1 MTYLKSND
9 LFKLSAPESL
19 FQRIPRP
26 IVIADHLMTPD
37 NLGAMIRLAD
47 NIGASE
53 MCFLGKE
60 DEHRMGRVRRAAAS
74 SRDNIKW
81 YFCEETDLRKIVPEG
96 KTIVAIETADNA
108 TCIYDTQLPENVA
121 FIVGSESHGLSNELL
136 AQCDMVVYIPVPGP
150 TRSLNVSHAAAV
162 ALFEWQRQM
171 LKKCGMM
178 KCEAFD
184 VVNAECRMAQSDAG
198 LRPHSAFN
206 IQHSAFSIQHSSL
219 KKYKHL
225 FFDLDRTLWDF
236 DAAAEVAFERIY
248 DKYDLKSLGIPN
260 AHEFHEVYHPL
271 NEQLWVLYRA
281 DQITKDDLNRTR
293 FLKPL
298 EHYGIHDIELADH
311 LSEDY
316 VYWSP
321 RIVRLVPGTMELLDY
336 LKPKYHLHL
345 ITNGFQEVQHTKLSG
360 SGLEPYFET
369 LTVSEEVGVKKP
381 NPEIFYYAL
390 RKAHA
395 TAEESLVIGDEM
407 AVDIDGARAA
417 GIDQVFFNPSGE
429 SVEGERTYEVRNLLE
444 IKSII

>member
-9 LFKLSAPESL
+9 LFGKLSPETL
-19 FQRIPRP
+19 YERVPRP
-26 IVIADHLMTPD
+26 MVIADHLLTPD
-37 NLGAMIRLAD
+37 NMGAMIRLAD
-47 NIGASE
+47 NIGATE
-53 MCFLGKE
+53 VCFLGNE
-60 DEHRMGRVRRAAAS
+60 DEHRLGKVRRAAAS
-74 SRDNIKW
+74 SRDNIRW
-81 YFCEETDLRKIVPEG
+81 YFSEESDLRKIVPEG
-96 KTIVAIETADNA
+96 KQIVAIETADNA
-108 TCIYDTQLPENVA
+108 SCIYDTQLPENVA
-121 FIVGSESHGLSNELL
+121 FIVGSESHGLSEELL

-171 LKKCGMM
+171 LK
-178 KCEAFD
+178 E
-184 VVNAECRMAQSDAG
+184 
-198 LRPHSAFN
+198 
-206 IQHSAFSIQHSSL
+206 
-219 KKYKHL
+219 KKYKHI

-248 DKYDLKSLGIPN
+248 EKYNLKSLGIPS

-281 DQITKDDLNRTR
+281 DQITKAELNRTR

-298 EHYGIHDIELADH
+298 EHYGIHDTDLADH

-360 SGLEPYFET
+360 SGMEPYFDT

-381 NPEIFYYAL
+381 NPEIFHYAL
-390 RKAHA
+390 RKAQA
-395 TAEESLVIGDEM
+395 KAEESLMIGDEM
-407 AVDIDGARAA
+407 AVDIDGARMA
-417 GIDQVFFNPSGE
+417 GMDTLLFNPKRE
-429 SVEGERTYEVRNLLE
+429 IVEGERTFEVHDLLE
-444 IKSII
+444 VTKLL

>member
-9 LFKLSAPESL
+9 LFKLSAPENL

-81 YFCEETDLRKIVPEG
+81 YFSEATDLRKIVPEG

-171 LKKCGMM
+171 R
-178 KCEAFD
+178 
-184 VVNAECRMAQSDAG
+184 NASR
-198 LRPHSAFN
+198 
-206 IQHSAFSIQHSSL
+206 HSAFSIQHSSL

-248 DKYDLKSLGIPN
+248 DKYDLKSLGIPS

-293 FLKPL
+293 FMKPL

-311 LSEDY
+311 LSKDY

-417 GIDQVFFNPSGE
+417 SIDQIFFNPSGE

>member
-9 LFKLSAPESL
+9 LFADLAPESL
-19 FQRIPRP
+19 FERVPHP
-26 IVIADHLMTPD
+26 MVIADHLMTPD
-37 NLGAMIRLAD
+37 NIGAMIRLAD

-53 MCFLGKE
+53 VCFLGKE
-60 DEHRMGRVRRAAAS
+60 DEHRLGKVRRAAAS
-74 SRDNIKW
+74 SRDNIRW
-81 YFCEETDLRKIVPEG
+81 YFSEETDLRKIVPEG
-96 KTIVAIETADNA
+96 KKIVAIETSDNA
-108 TCIYDTQLPENVA
+108 TCIYDTELPEDVA
-121 FIVGSESHGLSNELL
+121 FIVGSERNGLSDELL

-150 TRSLNVSHAAAV
+150 TRSLNVSHAASV

-171 LKKCGMM
+171 LT
-178 KCEAFD
+178 
-184 VVNAECRMAQSDAG
+184 
-198 LRPHSAFN
+198 HSA
-206 IQHSAFSIQHSSL
+206 L
-219 KKYKHL
+219 KKYKHI

-248 DKYDLKSLGIPN
+248 EQYNLNSLGIPS

-271 NEQLWVLYRA
+271 NERLWELYRE
-281 DQITKDDLNRTR
+281 DKITKADLNRTR

-298 EHYGIHDIELADH
+298 EHYGIHDVELADH

-321 RIVRLVPGTMELLDY
+321 RIVRLVPGTMELLEY

-345 ITNGFQEVQHTKLSG
+345 ITNGFEEVQDTKLTLSG
-360 SGLEPYFET
+360 MKPYFET

-381 NPEIFYYAL
+381 NPEIFQYAL

-395 TAEESLVIGDEM
+395 TAEESLMIGDEM

-417 GIDQVFFNPSGE
+417 GIDTVLFNPKGE
-429 SVEGERTYEVRNLLE
+429 KIEGERTFEVRNLLE
-444 IKSII
+444 IKQIL

>member
-1 MTYLKSND
+1 MAYLKSND
-9 LFKLSAPESL
+9 LFDKLNPETL
-19 FQRIPRP
+19 YERVPRP
-26 IVIADHLMTPD
+26 IIIADHLLTPD
-37 NLGAMIRLAD
+37 NIGALIRLAD
-47 NIGASE
+47 NIGANE
-53 MCFLGKE
+53 VCFLGKE
-60 DEHRMGRVRRAAAS
+60 EEHRLGKIRRAAAS
-74 SRDNIKW
+74 SRDNIRW
-81 YFCEETDLRKIVPEG
+81 YFSEENDLRKIVS
-96 KTIVAIETADNA
+96 KSKNIVAIETADNA
-108 TCIYDTQLPENVA
+108 RCIYDTQLPEDVA
-121 FIVGSESHGLSNELL
+121 FIVGSESHGLSEEML

-171 LKKCGMM
+171 RNKECRTM
-178 KCEAFD
+178 
-184 VVNAECRMAQSDAG
+184 NAECRMKTS
-198 LRPHSAFN
+198 SASL
-206 IQHSAFSIQHSSL
+206 HSAFSIQRSEL
-219 KKYKHL
+219 KYKHL

-248 DKYDLKSLGIPN
+248 EKYNLKSLGIPN

-281 DQITKDDLNRTR
+281 DKITKDELNRTR

-381 NPEIFYYAL
+381 NPEIFFYAL

-417 GIDQVFFNPSGE
+417 GIDQVFFNPSGIE
-429 SVEGERTYEVRNLLE
+429 VEGERTFEVKRLVEL
-444 IKSII
+444 IGIL

>member
-1 MTYLKSND
+1 MAYLKSND
-9 LFKLSAPESL
+9 LFSGLNPERL
-19 FQRIPRP
+19 FEQVPRP
-26 IVIADHLMTPD
+26 IIIADHLMTPD
-37 NLGAMIRLAD
+37 NMGAMIRLAD

-53 MCFLGKE
+53 VCFLGKE
-60 DEHRMGRVRRAAAS
+60 NEHRLGKVRRAAAS
-74 SRDNIKW
+74 SRDNIHW
-81 YFCEETDLRKIVPEG
+81 YFSEEDNLRKIVPEG
-96 KTIVAIETADNA
+96 KKIVAIETADDA
-108 TCIYDTQLPENVA
+108 ACIYDTHLPEDVA
-121 FIVGSESHGLSNELL
+121 FIVGSESHGLSDDLL

-171 LKKCGMM
+171 RNDE
-178 KCEAFD
+178 CESFHSSF
-184 VVNAECRMAQSDAG
+184 RI
-198 LRPHSAFN
+198 PHSA
-206 IQHSAFSIQHSSL
+206 L
-219 KKYKHL
+219 KYKHI

-248 DKYDLKSLGIPN
+248 EKYHLKDLGIPS

-281 DQITKDDLNRTR
+281 DKITKDYLNRTR
-293 FLKPL
+293 FVLPL
-298 EHYGIHDIELADH
+298 EHYGIHDTTLADH

-321 RIVRLVPGTMELLDY
+321 RIVRLVPGTLELLDY

-345 ITNGFQEVQHTKLSG
+345 ITNGFQEVQHTKLNG

-381 NPEIFYYAL
+381 NPEIFQYAM

-395 TAEESLVIGDEM
+395 TAEESLMIGDEM

-417 GIDQVFFNPSGE
+417 GMDTVLFNPSGE
-429 SVEGERTYEVRNLLE
+429 TIEGERTFEVKVLKE
-444 IKSII
+444 IMDIV

>member
-9 LFKLSAPESL
+9 LFGKLAPEKL
-19 FQRIPRP
+19 FEQVPHP
-26 IVIADHLMTPD
+26 ILIADHLLTPD
-37 NLGAMIRLAD
+37 NIGAMIRLAD

-53 MCFLGKE
+53 ICFLGKE
-60 DEHRMGRVRRAAAS
+60 DEHRLGKVRRAAAS
-74 SRDNIKW
+74 SRDNIRW
-81 YFCEETDLRKIVPEG
+81 YFSEETDLHKIVPEG
-96 KTIVAIETADNA
+96 KTIVAIETANNA
-108 TCIYDTQLPENVA
+108 TCIYETQLPENVA
-121 FIVGSESHGLSNELL
+121 FIVGSESHGLSDELL
-136 AQCDMVVYIPVPGP
+136 SQCDMVVYIPVPGP

-171 LKKCGMM
+171 ISNVGVSTSSTTKGTLSLLKGPS
-178 KCEAFD
+178 
-184 VVNAECRMAQSDAG
+184 Q
-198 LRPHSAFN
+198 
-206 IQHSAFSIQHSSL
+206 
-219 KKYKHL
+219 KYKHI

-248 DKYDLKSLGIPN
+248 EKYDLKSLGIPS

-271 NEQLWVLYRA
+271 NEQLWVLYRE
-281 DQITKDDLNRTR
+281 DKITKDYLNRTR
-293 FLKPL
+293 FMQPL
-298 EHYGIHDIELADH
+298 AHYGIHDTALADH

-345 ITNGFQEVQHTKLSG
+345 VTNGFQEVQHTKLSG

-381 NPEIFYYAL
+381 NPEIFHYAL
-390 RKAHA
+390 RKANA
-395 TAEESLVIGDEM
+395 SPAESLMIGDEM

-417 GIDQVFFNPSGE
+417 GIDQIFYNASGKT
-429 SVEGERTYEVRNLLE
+429 VVGERTFEVRNLLE
-444 IKSII
+444 IKKII

>member
-1 MTYLKSND
+1 MAYLKSND
-9 LFKLSAPESL
+9 LFDKLNPETL
-19 FQRIPRP
+19 YERVPRP
-26 IVIADHLMTPD
+26 IIIADHLLTPD
-37 NLGAMIRLAD
+37 NIGALIRLAD
-47 NIGASE
+47 NIGANE
-53 MCFLGKE
+53 VCFLGKE
-60 DEHRMGRVRRAAAS
+60 EEHRLGKIRRAAAS
-74 SRDNIKW
+74 SRDNIRW
-81 YFCEETDLRKIVPEG
+81 YFSEENDLRKIVS
-96 KTIVAIETADNA
+96 KSKNIVAIETADNA
-108 TCIYDTQLPENVA
+108 RCIYDTQLPEDVA
-121 FIVGSESHGLSNELL
+121 FIVGSESHGLSEEML

-171 LKKCGMM
+171 RNKECRIM
-178 KCEAFD
+178 
-184 VVNAECRMAQSDAG
+184 NAECRMKTS
-198 LRPHSAFN
+198 SASL
-206 IQHSAFSIQHSSL
+206 HSAFSIQHSEL
-219 KKYKHL
+219 KYKHI

-248 DKYDLKSLGIPN
+248 DKYDLKSLGIPS

-271 NEQLWVLYRA
+271 NERLWELYRE
-281 DQITKDDLNRTR
+281 DKITKADLNRTR

-381 NPEIFYYAL
+381 NPEIFFYAL
-390 RKAHA
+390 RKAQA

-417 GIDQVFFNPSGE
+417 GIDQVFFNPSGIE
-429 SVEGERTYEVRNLLE
+429 VEGERTFEVKRLVEL
-444 IKSII
+444 IGIL

>member
-9 LFKLSAPESL
+9 LFGQLTPETL
-19 FQRIPRP
+19 YRRLPRP
-26 IVIADHLMTPD
+26 IVIADHLLTPD
-37 NLGAMIRLAD
+37 NMGALIRLAD
-47 NIGASE
+47 NIGATE
-53 MCFLGKE
+53 VCFLGKE
-60 DEHRMGRVRRAAAS
+60 DEHRLGKVRRAAAS
-74 SRDNIKW
+74 SRDNIRW
-81 YFCEETDLRKIVPEG
+81 YFSEENDLRKIVPEG
-96 KTIVAIETADNA
+96 KKIVAIETADNA
-108 TCIYDTQLPENVA
+108 TCIYDTPLPEDVA
-121 FIVGSESHGLSNELL
+121 FVVGSESHGLNEDLL
-136 AQCDMVVYIPVPGP
+136 AQCDTVVYIPVPGP

-171 LKKCGMM
+171 RSRTRDF
-178 KCEAFD
+178 ET
-184 VVNAECRMAQSDAG
+184 SDT
-198 LRPHSAFN
+198 RPDIPCPVAPRLVS
-206 IQHSAFSIQHSSL
+206 
-219 KKYKHL
+219 KKYKHI

-248 DKYDLKSLGIPN
+248 EKYNLKKLGIPN

-271 NEQLWVLYRA
+271 NERLWELYRA
-281 DQITKDDLNRTR
+281 DKITKDYLNRTR
-293 FLKPL
+293 FVLPL
-298 EHYGIHDIELADH
+298 EHYGIHDTDLADH

-321 RIVRLVPGTMELLDY
+321 RIVRLVPGTMELLEY

-395 TAEESLVIGDEM
+395 TAEESLMIGDEM

-417 GIDQVFFNPSGE
+417 GIDQLFFNPNKE
-429 SVEGERTYEVRNLLE
+429 LVEGGRTYEVHELLQVME
-444 IKSII
+444 LV

>member
-1 MTYLKSND
+1 MSYLKSND
-9 LFKLSAPESL
+9 LFEQLSPESL
-19 FQRIPRP
+19 FRRVPRP
-26 IVIADHLMTPD
+26 MLLADHLMTPD

-47 NIGASE
+47 NIGATE
-53 MCFLGKE
+53 VCFLGKE
-60 DEHRMGRVRRAAAS
+60 EEHRLAKVRRAAAS
-74 SRDNIKW
+74 SRDNIRW
-81 YFCEETDLRKIVPEG
+81 YFSEENDLHKIVPEG
-96 KTIVAIETADNA
+96 KRIVAIETADNA
-108 TCIYDTQLPENVA
+108 TCIYDTELPEDVA
-121 FIVGSESHGLSNELL
+121 FIVGSESFGLSEALL
-136 AQCDMVVYIPVPGP
+136 SQCDQIVYIPVPGP

-171 LKKCGMM
+171 RNAEYRMR
-178 KCEAFD
+178 
-184 VVNAECRMAQSDAG
+184 NAECES
-198 LRPHSAFN
+198 HSE
-206 IQHSAFSIQHSSL
+206 L
-219 KKYKHL
+219 KYKHV

-248 DKYDLKSLGIPN
+248 EQYNLKSLGIPS

-281 DQITKDDLNRTR
+281 DKITKEDLNRTR

-298 EHYGIHDIELADH
+298 EHYGIHDVALADH

-360 SGLEPYFET
+360 SGMEPYFET

-381 NPEIFYYAL
+381 NPEIFLYAL
-390 RKAHA
+390 NKAHA
-395 TAEESLVIGDEM
+395 TAEESLMIGDEM
-407 AVDIDGARAA
+407 TVDIDGARAA
-417 GIDQVFFNPSGE
+417 GIDTVFFNPKGE
-429 SVEGERTYEVRNLLE
+429 TVEGERTFEVRSLLDILE
-444 IKSII
+444 IL

>member
-1 MTYLKSND
+1 MAYLKSND
-9 LFKLSAPESL
+9 LFDKLNPETL
-19 FQRIPRP
+19 YERVPRP
-26 IVIADHLMTPD
+26 IIIADHLLTPD
-37 NLGAMIRLAD
+37 NIGALIRLAD
-47 NIGASE
+47 NIGANE
-53 MCFLGKE
+53 VCFLGKE
-60 DEHRMGRVRRAAAS
+60 EEHRLGKIRRAAAS
-74 SRDNIKW
+74 SRDNIRW
-81 YFCEETDLRKIVPEG
+81 YFSEENDLRKIVS
-96 KTIVAIETADNA
+96 KSKNIVAIETADNA
-108 TCIYDTQLPENVA
+108 RCIYDTQLPEDVA
-121 FIVGSESHGLSNELL
+121 FIVGSESHGLSEEML

-171 LKKCGMM
+171 RNKECRIM
-178 KCEAFD
+178 
-184 VVNAECRMAQSDAG
+184 NTECRMKTS
-198 LRPHSAFN
+198 SASL
-206 IQHSAFSIQHSSL
+206 HSAFSIHHSEL
-219 KKYKHL
+219 KYKHI

-248 DKYDLKSLGIPN
+248 DKYDLKSLGIPC

-271 NEQLWVLYRA
+271 NERLWELYRE
-281 DQITKDDLNRTR
+281 DKITKADLNRTR

-298 EHYGIHDIELADH
+298 EHYGIHEIELADH

-381 NPEIFYYAL
+381 NPEIFFYAL
-390 RKAHA
+390 RKAQA

-407 AVDIDGARAA
+407 AVDIDGARVA
-417 GIDQVFFNPSGE
+417 GIDQAFFNPSGIE
-429 SVEGERTYEVRNLLE
+429 VEGERTFEVNKLVEL
-444 IKSII
+444 IGIL

>member
-9 LFKLSAPESL
+9 LFGKLAPEKL
-19 FQRIPRP
+19 FDQVPHP
-26 IVIADHLMTPD
+26 ILIADHLLTPD
-37 NLGAMIRLAD
+37 NIGAMIRLAD

-53 MCFLGKE
+53 ICFLGKE
-60 DEHRMGRVRRAAAS
+60 DEHRLGKVRRAAAS
-74 SRDNIKW
+74 SRDNIRW
-81 YFCEETDLRKIVPEG
+81 YFSEETDLHKIVPES
-96 KTIVAIETADNA
+96 KTIVAIETTDNA
-108 TCIYDTQLPENVA
+108 TCIYETQLPENVA
-121 FIVGSESHGLSNELL
+121 FIVGSESHGLSDELL
-136 AQCDMVVYIPVPGP
+136 SQCDMVVYIPVPGP

-171 LKKCGMM
+171 IS
-178 KCEAFD
+178 
-184 VVNAECRMAQSDAG
+184 NAGVST
-198 LRPHSAFN
+198 
-206 IQHSAFSIQHSSL
+206 SSTTKGTL
-219 KKYKHL
+219 SLSKGPSQKYKHI

-248 DKYDLKSLGIPN
+248 EKYNLKSLGIPS

-271 NEQLWVLYRA
+271 NEQLWMLYRE
-281 DQITKDDLNRTR
+281 DKITKDYLNRTR
-293 FLKPL
+293 FMQPL
-298 EHYGIHDIELADH
+298 AHYGVHDTALADQ

-381 NPEIFYYAL
+381 NPEIFLYAL
-390 RKAHA
+390 RKANA
-395 TAEESLVIGDEM
+395 SPVESLMIGDEM

-417 GIDQVFFNPSGE
+417 GIDQIFYNAGGKT
-429 SVEGERTYEVRNLLE
+429 VEGERTFEVKSLKE
-444 IKSII
+444 IIGIL

>member
-1 MTYLKSND
+1 MAYLKSND
-9 LFKLSAPESL
+9 LFGKLNPETL
-19 FQRIPRP
+19 YEHVPRP
-26 IVIADHLMTPD
+26 LLIADHLMTPD
-37 NLGAMIRLAD
+37 NMGAMIRLAD

-53 MCFLGKE
+53 ICFLGSE
-60 DEHRMGRVRRAAAS
+60 DEHRLGKVRRAAAS
-74 SRDNIKW
+74 SRDNIRW
-81 YFCEETDLRKIVPEG
+81 YFYDGNDLRKIVPNG
-96 KTIVAIETADNA
+96 KKIVAIETADNA
-108 TCIYDTQLPENVA
+108 TCIYDTPLPEDVA
-121 FIVGSESHGLSNELL
+121 FIVGSERNGLSEDLL

-171 LKKCGMM
+171 KCQMQV
-178 KCEAFD
+178 ETHHSSF
-184 VVNAECRMAQSDAG
+184 SIH
-198 LRPHSAFN
+198 HSA
-206 IQHSAFSIQHSSL
+206 L
-219 KKYKHL
+219 KKYQHI

-248 DKYDLKSLGIPN
+248 EKYNLKSLGIPS

-281 DQITKDDLNRTR
+281 DKITKDELNRTR
-293 FLKPL
+293 FVLPL
-298 EHYGIHDIELADH
+298 EHYGIHDTDLADL

-321 RIVRLVPGTMELLDY
+321 RIVRLVPGTMELLEY

-381 NPEIFYYAL
+381 NPEIFHYAL
-390 RKAHA
+390 RKAGA
-395 TAEESLVIGDEM
+395 KAEDSLMIGDEM

-417 GIDQVFFNPSGE
+417 GMDTLLFHPTE
-429 SVEGERTYEVRNLLE
+429 DRVEGECTYEVRSLMEIIGLL
-444 IKSII
+444 